1 MKRIYTLL
9 LTLCV
14 AVSAFAQNGK
24 DLYKKYS
31 DLPEVSAVYIS
42 PAMFRIIGRL
52 PEMELRD
59 DNVDLVPIIR
69 SMTGFYLLSSETE
82 PVCGNLYN
90 EVSRLVDRGKYELL
104 LESKENG
111 SVTRLYSV
119 GGDSVITSLVFLSK
133 DGSEVTYIGIDG
145 QMDRAELEN
154 ILAEAAG
161 N

>member
-1 MKRIYTLL
+1 MKRLYTLL

-52 PEMELRD
+52 PDVSLE
-59 DNVDLVPIIR
+59 DNDVNLAPIIR
-69 SMTGFYLLSSETE
+69 SMTGFYLLSCETE
-82 PVCGNLYN
+82 PVCGKLYG
-90 EVSRLVDRGKYELL
+90 EVLRLVDGGKYELL
-104 LESKENG
+104 LETKEDG
-111 SVTRLYSV
+111 TVTRLYSV
-119 GGDSVITSLVFLSK
+119 GGKSEITSLVFLSK
-133 DGSEVTYIGIDG
+133 DGKEVTFIGIDG
-145 QMDRAELEN
+145 RMDRTQLEN

-161 N
+161 D